1 MIEELMSNYS
11 ELEFSDG
18 EKVKLEPKLNL
29 KKLMLINKDFDTN
42 EFAKMSI
49 GNAQLDISV
58 MQGAKAVYVAYR
70 QANMNDYM
78 SFEEFIDRWDFDMG
92 IATVIYNLMMFK
104 QARDE
109 YQKAFEKAN
118 KEKKLQK

>member
-1 MIEELMSNYS
+1 MIDEMLKDYS
-11 ELEFSDG
+11 ELELSDG
-18 EKVKLEPKLNL
+18 ETIKLEPKLNL
-29 KKLMLINKDFDTN
+29 KKLMMINRDFNTN
-42 EFAKMSI
+42 DFAKMSV
-49 GNAQLDISV
+49 GNEQMDISV

-78 SFEEFIDRWDFDMG
+78 SFDEFIDRWDFDMEE
-92 IATVIYNLMMFK
+92 ATVIYNLMMFK
-104 QARDE
+104 KAQNE